1 MPDVDSTVD
10 STVDKD
16 AERSARG
23 TPGEQFAAAVAAAG
37 DQEDVTVAVDAHLP
51 GAFPLFAT
59 RPRYPVRHLLNTMS
73 VATEDSPDSAAYVY
87 EPSVQ
92 QREES
97 GTTYAATPEAT
108 FLPEL
113 REAQLSDLTVTVS
126 LPPTILRRAQ
136 LLTAFVDRR
145 VLVRTTTMENQVLLH
160 GSDDG
165 KVPGLLE
172 LSGMRHRSSDRG
184 LDEAVTTVAFEVEE
198 TGGSCDGMVVHPAVY
213 WEMVR
218 QGLLGRLQVAGV
230 VVSRTRMIARDTLLL
245 GDFQAAAT
253 LLLPGVNTLT
263 LRRGAGASGE
273 DVIEA
278 STRLGLG
285 VHLPQHLISLTWRGV
300 EDRGVEG

>member
-1 MPDVDSTVD
+1 MPTP
-10 STVDKD
+10 D
-16 AERSARG
+16 AGSMVNEEAERG
-23 TPGEQFAAAVAAAG
+23 TPGQQFLAAVEQAG
-37 DQEDVTVAVDAHLP
+37 EREDVTVPIDAHLP

-59 RPRYPVRHLLNTMS
+59 RPRYPVRHLLNTMP
-73 VATEDSPDSAAYVY
+73 VDDGETAAYVH
-87 EPSVQ
+87 EPSAQ
-92 QREES
+92 LREES

-113 REAQLSDLTVTVS
+113 AEAQLSDLTVSVS
-126 LPPTILRRAQ
+126 LPATLLDRPA

-165 KVPGLLE
+165 KVPGLLK
-172 LSGMRHRSSDRG
+172 LDGMRHRSSNRG
-184 LDEAVTTVAFEVEE
+184 LDEAVTSVAFEVEE
-198 TGGSCDGMVVHPAVY
+198 TGGSCDGIVVHPAVY

-285 VHLPQHLISLTWRGV
+285 VHLPQHLIELSWGGLDG
-300 EDRGVEG
+300 

>member
-1 MPDVDSTVD
+1 MPTPAAGL
-10 STVDKD
+10 TIEED
-16 AERSARG
+16 AGRE
-23 TPGEQFAAAVAAAG
+23 TPGQQFATAVAAAG
-37 DQEDVTVAVDAHLP
+37 EQGDVTVSIDAHLP

-59 RPRYPVRHLLNTMS
+59 RPRYPVRRLLNTMP
-73 VATEDSPDSAAYVY
+73 VDAEDSAGSAAYVH
-87 EPSVQ
+87 EPSAQ
-92 QREES
+92 RREES
-97 GTTYAATPEAT
+97 GTSYATTPEAT

-113 REAQLSDLTVTVS
+113 REAQLSDLTVSVS
-126 LPPTILRRAQ
+126 LPPTILQRPA
-136 LLTAFVDRR
+136 LLTAFIDRR
-145 VLVRTTTMENQVLLH
+145 VLVRTTTVENQVLLH

-165 KVPGLLE
+165 KVPGLLR
-172 LSGMRHRSSDRG
+172 LDGMRHRSSDRG
-184 LDEAVTTVAFEVEE
+184 LDEAVTAVAFEVEE

-273 DVIEA
+273 DVVEA

-285 VHLPQHLISLTWRGV
+285 VHLPQHLISLTWNGFR
-300 EDRGVEG
+300 

>member
-1 MPDVDSTVD
+1 MPDAHPTAGQ
-10 STVDKD
+10 D
-16 AERSARG
+16 AGRR
-23 TPGEQFAAAVAAAG
+23 TPGEEFAAAVAEAG
-37 DQEDVTVAVDAHLP
+37 GREDITVPVDAHLP
-51 GAFPLFAT
+51 GAFPLFAS
-59 RPRYPVRHLLNTMS
+59 RPRYPVRHLLNTMP
-73 VATEDSPDSAAYVY
+73 VADGESAAYVH

-92 QREES
+92 RREES

-113 REAQLSDLTVTVS
+113 REAELSDLTVTVS
-126 LPPTILRRAQ
+126 LPPTLLERTA
-136 LLTAFVDRR
+136 LLTAFVNRR

-172 LSGMRHRSSDRG
+172 LDGMRHRSSNRG
-184 LDEAVTTVAFEVEE
+184 LDEAVTAVAFEVEE
-198 TGGSCDGMVVHPAVY
+198 TGGSCDGIVAHPAVY

-230 VVSRTRMIARDTLLL
+230 TVSRTRMIARNTLLL

-253 LLLPGVNTLT
+253 LLLPGVNTLS

-273 DVIEA
+273 DVIVA
-278 STRLGLG
+278 TTRLGLG
-285 VHLPQHLISLTWRGV
+285 VHLPQHLISLTWGGS
-300 EDRGVEG
+300 DD

>member
-1 MPDVDSTVD
+1 MPTPDVDSMVGLDVD
-10 STVDKD
+10 ND
-16 AERSARG
+16 AGRATRG
-23 TPGEQFAAAVAAAG
+23 TPGEQFLAAIQAAG
-37 DQEDVTVAVDAHLP
+37 ELEDITVPIDAHLP

-59 RPRYPVRHLLNTMS
+59 RPRYPVRHLLNTMP
-73 VATEDSPDSAAYVY
+73 VDDGESAAYVH
-87 EPSVQ
+87 EPSAQ
-92 QREES
+92 RREES
-97 GTTYAATPEAT
+97 GTSYAATPEAT

-113 REAQLSDLTVTVS
+113 QEARLSDLTVSVS
-126 LPPTILRRAQ
+126 LPPTILQRPA
-136 LLTAFVDRR
+136 LLTAFIDRR

-172 LSGMRHRSSDRG
+172 LDRMRHRSSNRD
-184 LDEAVTTVAFEVEE
+184 LDEAVTAVAFEVEE

-253 LLLPGVNTLT
+253 LLLPGVNTLS
-263 LRRGAGASGE
+263 LRRGAGAAGE
-273 DVIEA
+273 DVVEA

-285 VHLPQHLISLTWRGV
+285 VHLPQHLISLTWGGS
-300 EDRGVEG
+300 DG

>member
-1 MPDVDSTVD
+1 MPDSGSMVGPDVDDVD
-10 STVDKD
+10 T
-16 AERSARG
+16 EARG
-23 TPGEQFAAAVAAAG
+23 TPGQQFLTAVAEAG
-37 DQEDVTVAVDAHLP
+37 ERDDITVPIDAHLP

-59 RPRYPVRHLLNTMS
+59 RPRYPVRHLLNTMP
-73 VATEDSPDSAAYVY
+73 VDDGDTAAYVH
-87 EPSVQ
+87 EPSAQ
-92 QREES
+92 RREES

-113 REAQLSDLTVTVS
+113 AEAQLSDLTVSVS
-126 LPPTILRRAQ
+126 LPATILQRPA

-160 GSDDG
+160 GSEDG

-172 LSGMRHRSSDRG
+172 LDGIRHRSSNRD
-184 LDEAVTTVAFEVEE
+184 LDEAVTAVAFEVEE

-218 QGLLGRLQVAGV
+218 QGLLGRLQLAGV
-230 VVSRTRMIARDTLLL
+230 VVSRTRMIARNTLLL

-263 LRRGAGASGE
+263 LRRGAGVSGE

-285 VHLPQHLISLTWRGV
+285 VHLPQHLIELSWGGLDG
-300 EDRGVEG
+300 

>member
-1 MPDVDSTVD
+1 V
-10 STVDKD
+10 
-16 AERSARG
+16 
-23 TPGEQFAAAVAAAG
+23 AALAAAG
-37 DQEDVTVAVDAHLP
+37 ESDDLTVDIDVHLP

-59 RPRYPVRHLLNTMS
+59 RPRYPVRHLLNTMP
-73 VATEDSPDSAAYVY
+73 VADEDCAVYVH

-92 QREES
+92 RREES

-113 REAQLSDLTVTVS
+113 LEAQLTDLTVSVS
-126 LPPTILRRAQ
+126 LPATILQRSA
-136 LLTAFVDRR
+136 LLTAFLDRR

-160 GSDDG
+160 GSDDD
-165 KVPGLLE
+165 KVPGLLN
-172 LSGMRHRSSDRG
+172 LAGMRHRSSTRG
-184 LDEAVTTVAFEVEE
+184 LDEAVTSVAFEVEE

-253 LLLPGVNTLT
+253 LLLPGVNTLS

-273 DVIEA
+273 DVIQA

-285 VHLPQHLISLTWRGV
+285 VHLPQHLITLTWSAG
-300 EDRGVEG
+300 GS

>member
-1 MPDVDSTVD
+1 MPDVGVTEQSTG
-10 STVDKD
+10 
-16 AERSARG
+16 A
-23 TPGEQFAAAVAAAG
+23 TPGEQFLAAVRAAG
-37 DQEDVTVAVDAHLP
+37 EGEDVTVAIDAHLP

-59 RPRYPVRHLLNTMS
+59 RPRYPVRHLLNTMP
-73 VATEDSPDSAAYVY
+73 VDDGESAAYIH
-87 EPSVQ
+87 EPSAQ
-92 QREES
+92 RREES

-113 REAQLSDLTVTVS
+113 QEAQLSDLTVSVS
-126 LPPTILRRAQ
+126 LPATLLQRPR
-136 LLTAFVDRR
+136 LLTAFIDRR

-160 GSDDG
+160 GSEDG
-165 KVPGLLE
+165 KVPGLLTLE
-172 LSGMRHRSSDRG
+172 GRRRRSSNRD
-184 LDEAVTTVAFEVEE
+184 LDEAVTTLAFEVEE

-230 VVSRTRMIARDTLLL
+230 VVSRTRMIARDTVLL

-253 LLLPGVNTLT
+253 LLLPGVNTLS

-273 DVIEA
+273 DVVVA

-285 VHLPQHLISLTWRGV
+285 VHLPQHLIELSWGGS
-300 EDRGVEG
+300 DD